1 MASSNRNK
9 KLHNQILI
17 SRLLQCRDPISPV
30 TLLCDSLHQ
39 SGWPLIHDMI
49 SKAKAAKVHCT
60 LISFETLQKPAGID
74 LFIALTPG
82 WLDQTDAQIQAKISS
97 QLASVSQ
104 GVGARSLVIID
115 TLHPLI
121 NRGTP
126 LSPFLSSLLSSS
138 ASLLVLH
145 HNDIPLP
152 APAQF
157 APHPAALLRYLAT
170 TILTVHSMSHVI
182 AKKKARDRSVAEPEF
197 GLDEGLGTIVGLGSN
212 RIDGTVV
219 EMEHRRKSGRV
230 VREWFYVSHTAITQ
244 GHTKGPRTGAVGA
257 ENVILLEEHTE
268 WPKAAFE
275 VKEEGKGVVSSF
287 RMELSEKEKREREG
301 VLLPYF
307 DAQTE
312 EGGMGGRILYDMG
325 VEDDF
330 DEEEDEI

>member
-1 MASSNRNK
+1 MASLNRNK

-39 SGWPLIHDMI
+39 TGWPLIHDII
-49 SKAKAAKVHCT
+49 SKAKAAKVHIS
-60 LISFETLQKPAGID
+60 LISFETLQKPPGID

-82 WLDQTDAQIQAKISS
+82 WAAQTDAQIQSKISA
-97 QLASVSQ
+97 QLATVSQ
-104 GVGARSLVIID
+104 ATGSRSLVIID

-121 NRGTP
+121 NRETP
-126 LSPFLSSLLSSS
+126 LSPFLSSFLSPST
-138 ASLLVLH
+138 SLLILH

-157 APHPAALLRYLAT
+157 APRSTALLHYLAT
-170 TILTVHSMSHVI
+170 TILTVHSLSHVI
-182 AKKKARDRSVAEPEF
+182 ARKKARDRSVAEPEF
-197 GLDEGLGTIVGLGSN
+197 GLEEGLGTIVGLGSN
-212 RIDGTVV
+212 SIDGTVV

-230 VREWFYVSHTAITQ
+230 VREWFYVSHTPAAQ
-244 GHTKGPRTGAVGA
+244 GQPRGPRTGVVGA
-257 ENVILLEEHTE
+257 ENVILLDDHAR
-268 WPKAAFE
+268 WPKAAVE
-275 VKEEGKGVVSSF
+275 TREESDGVVSSF
-287 RMELSEKEKREREG
+287 RMELNEKEKREREG